1 MIEDP
6 TVTISNQD
14 TGLGATLPVCAHAI
28 CLSRM
33 MEDKPV
39 GAVLDIRGLSLA
51 CQLFCL
57 PFASSPKPQPQSIN
71 RSNPSGETSET
82 SFFWRTGLSFFGCL
96 IEDDSQSS
104 ELSMRIDG
112 ADAQQNEEVCC
123 CMVHGLCNLQAHV
136 LYPSCW
142 GVVSISSQFCCPFI
156 FQFRCPL
163 SVAVTEHAYG
173 C

>member
-1 MIEDP
+1 MC
-6 TVTISNQD
+6 
-14 TGLGATLPVCAHAI
+14 LPAFVFAI
-28 CLSRM
+28 CLLPKTSTSKYQSQQSTR
-33 MEDKPV
+33 
-39 GAVLDIRGLSLA
+39 GDIR
-51 CQLFCL
+51 
-57 PFASSPKPQPQSIN
+57 
-71 RSNPSGETSET
+71 ETGVIGTISA

-96 IEDDSQSS
+96 IQDDSQSS

-123 CMVHGLCNLQAHV
+123 CMVHGLCNLQAHF
-136 LYPSCW
+136 LYPPCW

-156 FQFRCPL
+156 CQFRCPL